1 MSCESHHP
9 PTHLLAHTCLGGAGA
24 DPPPACLLLLVCGA
38 CSRDAL
44 LEHMA
49 KVMALASGASSS
61 SSPASPSSL
70 ARQASDLTDRF
81 TRSWQEEV
89 GASPAS
95 REAMWSLCKRYGL
108 GLAYWKIR
116 PERASVDG
124 LWSRVARAV
133 DRGRLGHEA
142 RCRTFRRRSAEVE
155 VVAVSEVSFAV
166 FPFWDR
172 SQVERILVAVRQE
185 VGYHDAA
192 LLVADAAGQYCDGDD
207 DTLQVGG
214 PDDDQASLLPLLCC
228 ARVEGN

>member
-1 MSCESHHP
+1 
-9 PTHLLAHTCLGGAGA
+9 
-24 DPPPACLLLLVCGA
+24 
-38 CSRDAL
+38 
-44 LEHMA
+44 MA

-61 SSPASPSSL
+61 SSSSPASPSSL
-70 ARQASDLTDRF
+70 VRQASELTDRF
-81 TRSWQEEV
+81 TRSWQQEV

-142 RCRTFRRRSAEVE
+142 RCRTFRRRSAEGE
-155 VVAVSEVSFAV
+155 VVPVSEVSFAV

-172 SQVERILVAVRQE
+172 AQVERILVAVRQE

-214 PDDDQASLLPLLCC
+214 N
-228 ARVEGN
+228 GG